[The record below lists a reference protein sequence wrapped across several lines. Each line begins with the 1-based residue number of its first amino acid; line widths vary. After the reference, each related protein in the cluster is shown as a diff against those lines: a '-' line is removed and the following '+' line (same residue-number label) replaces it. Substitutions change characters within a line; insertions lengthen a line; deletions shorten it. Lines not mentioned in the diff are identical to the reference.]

1 MKKIISIIITVAL
14 VFGLAACGEQSN
26 APAEDT
32 KVSDIS
38 KLFPDAAVLQLNS
51 GKATLNGEALKE
63 YDYTWSFDPS
73 MEEPLYSGTEPA
85 ADSCYIA
92 HDIVYYPAI
101 DESSFVQQNYDGE
114 TEWVTHYTK
123 EGLTDY
129 LFSTL
134 PVLGTE
140 LPSNMMHSAEEAYA
154 NPVLHITQP
163 GEYILEGEWNGQ
175 IYIDLGDKD
184 ECFTD
189 ESKKVTLIMNG
200 VDVNCTVAPSVVF
213 YSLYECDNEWESRT
227 TAVSSVDTSAAGA
240 RVVLV
245 DGTENNF
252 AGANV
257 FRILKPKYK
266 KEGSDVQKKYYKQDG
281 GFYSYVSM
289 EIEGN
294 TGIMNITG
302 STFEGLDTELHLT
315 VNGGYIN
322 IVSQDDG
329 INVNEDHVSVFTLN
343 DGRIT
348 IFAGQ
353 GAEGDVID
361 SNGYINIMGGV
372 FAGASPSVAD
382 DMLDS
387 EDGTFVADD
396 AVVIENVAGIK
407 GGMMGPGGMPGGPGN
422 MQGEFGGPQGDPGN
436 MPGEFGGP
444 QGGPG
449 NMQGGPGQMPPDQNS
464 MQFRGMG
471 EQPDSKP
478 DAAPAA
484 R

>member
-1 MKKIISIIITVAL
+1 MKRKVTKKTIMKKIVSVIMAL
-14 VFGLAACGEQSN
+14 VLMCSLVGCGNLENNQVIPNGVNSSN
-26 APAEDT
+26 AHEKYPNAS
-32 KVSDIS
+32 VL
-38 KLFPDAAVLQLNS
+38 KLNDSSAF
-51 GKATLNGEALKE
+51 LNGTALKE
-63 YDYTWSFDPS
+63 YDYVWAFNPS
-73 MEEPLYSGTEPA
+73 MSEPEYSGEEPDASE
-85 ADSCYIA
+85 CYIA
-92 HDIVYYPAI
+92 HDIIYYPEI
-101 DESSFVQQNYDGE
+101 DENSFAKENYDGE
-114 TEWVTHYTK
+114 TEWVTHYTA

-140 LPSNMMHSAEEAYA
+140 LPKNMMHSKEEAYA
-154 NPVLHITQP
+154 NPVLHITEP

-189 ESKKVTLIMNG
+189 DSKKVTLIMNG

-227 TAVSSVDTSAAGA
+227 ASESKVDTSNAGA
-240 RVVLV
+240 KVVLV

-252 AGANV
+252 SGANV
-257 FRILKPKYK
+257 FRLLKAKYK
-266 KEGSDVQKKYYKQDG
+266 SDDSKAQKKYYKMDG

-302 STFEGLDTELHLT
+302 STYEGLDSELHLT
-315 VNGGYIN
+315 INGGYIN
-322 IVSQDDG
+322 IVSEDDG

-343 DGRIT
+343 GGRLT

-361 SNGYINIMGGV
+361 SNGYININGGII
-372 FAGASPSVAD
+372 AGASPSVAD

-387 EDGTFVADD
+387 EDGTFVDEKAT
-396 AVVIENVAGIK
+396 VIENTAGIK
-407 GGMMGPGGMPGGPGN
+407 GGMMRP
-422 MQGEFGGPQGDPGN
+422 DD
-436 MPGEFGGP
+436 P
-444 QGGPG
+444 QGGF
-449 NMQGGPGQMPPDQNS
+449 NQGGPRGEFDPGERMERPVGFPGEPPEG
-464 MQFRGMG
+464 F
-471 EQPDSKP
+471 EK
-478 DAAPAA
+478 
-484 R
+484 